1 MTTKPND
8 PTDTLKKLYITLKQT
23 QAKLA
28 SIESSAREPIAV
40 IGMGCRFPGGANS
53 PEQFWEL
60 LLKEKDAI
68 RDVPPERWNIADWL
82 DPDPDVQGKMFT
94 AKGGF
99 LDQAVDMFD
108 AAFFNISP
116 KEALGLDPQQRLL
129 LEVSR
134 ETFENAGIAP
144 STLKGSACG
153 VFLGMSSDDYAL
165 AHRHSGNH
173 KIIDAYSITGTTF
186 STACGR
192 ISYIYGLEGPS
203 ITVDTACSS
212 ALGAVHL
219 ACRSLRSRE
228 SNLALAGGV
237 NLILSPESHIC
248 FSKLRAISPEG
259 LCKSFSADADGYV
272 RGEGCGFVLLK
283 RLSDAVADND
293 RISAVIRGSAMNQD
307 GKSNGLTAPSG
318 PAQEKVILSALKD
331 AGLTPVDIGF
341 IETHGTGTALGDPIE
356 AEALAS
362 VFAKNV
368 LSNQNISFTQ
378 NTSANQNTSSKT
390 DKIIEQPLFI
400 GSCKT
405 NIGHLEPASGV
416 AALIKAVFC
425 VKYGKIPPNLHFNT
439 PSQFIPWDDL
449 PIKVPKSTIDWDNSN
464 RERFAGVNAFGFS
477 GTNVH
482 VVVSEAPKNISITQ
496 NFEDRKNEQSN
507 QFNGVDFKKNGKLD
521 YVDPSHYILPFSAKT
536 ESSAKQLQ
544 DKYIKFLKDKITQK
558 EQFEQIGSLSQAE
571 QLTDYEST
579 LKPFD
584 ICRTAAL
591 GRDHFPYRLAAV
603 GADFKG
609 LIKSLE
615 AQSPVQTAVKPPLA
629 FLFTGQGSQYPGMG
643 RTLFETQPVFRKTLE
658 TCNEILMP
666 LIGESLISML
676 YDIDSPSSGDPDRLH
691 QTRFT
696 QPALFAVEYAL
707 YTLWRSFGIEPD
719 FMMGHSVGEYVAAC
733 AAGLFSLEDGLKLIS
748 RRGEL
753 MQSLPAG
760 GGMAAVMVPYDKI
773 YDVIAKYRDTLSVAA
788 FNGPNHTVI
797 SGDENHLEEVI
808 EPFKAKGIKVVRLT
822 VSHAFHSPLIEPILD
837 KFESVAASI
846 SFYQPKIKLISNVN
860 GEVAG
865 KEIMTP
871 AYWRE
876 HIRQPV
882 RFMESMLTLQRER
895 VGIFMEI
902 GPKPTLLGMGR
913 TALSDKDGLW
923 LPSLRVGQADW
934 EVMLS
939 ALSRLYTN
947 GFDVNWS
954 ALYPDKSSQP
964 VELPTYQFDR
974 RRFWLPIPSCSGSA
988 DSTKLK
994 YASSGS
1000 SIANDKVKRE
1010 ANYSFTDQRLYPL
1023 IDRKI
1028 VSPLMPSILFE
1039 TEFSNQALPFLD
1051 DHRIFGRI
1059 IVSAASHLSLLCGAA
1074 GLAFHQNGC
1083 VIEDILF
1090 TQALVIPENIG
1101 RTVQLIFSPVD
1112 KREKQDFMSE
1122 HNGLN
1127 IDSNDFTIISFDQED
1142 VNKNLNPKQEKKYI
1156 RHVTGRISS
1165 INTNSNLEKQSQT
1178 QLEPKTT
1185 LQPKSDANS
1194 LKDAWE
1200 KCTNI
1205 INPQDVYLFQD
1216 NRQIRLGESYRWIGS
1231 IQTGTDIAVCRFKTP
1246 DGLDINAWGLHPG
1259 LIDSCFGLMVTA
1271 AGGDPETTYIPFAI
1285 EEFRY
1290 FGKPDPSDMQ
1300 AVATI
1305 RRISGNFD
1313 KLTSSDKSTISD
1325 NSNESEKLLG
1335 DIKLYDQNGLV
1346 AEWIGLEGRRVDMT
1360 ALLGGT
1366 ADNSKDSKDDS
1377 LNIQNL
1383 LYEVVWE
1390 LCQPSVTENI
1400 SAATENMLA
1409 HKTLDKEQSQSDSEW
1424 IILSDK
1430 ADYAAALADSMASK
1444 GEICRW
1450 WSWDNH
1456 NSDNFRD
1463 AQNLSNTLS
1472 NDIINAVKSTSL
1484 KGVVHLITL
1493 DGINEIQYL
1502 SQVQDK
1508 SEPLSQSQLI
1518 ESIQR
1523 KICGFTLEIVQAL
1536 IQRNSGDLL
1545 NDKHSGD
1552 SLNDNYNNQPQLIL
1566 VTCGTQTVTGQESRI
1581 NPEGAALWGMGL
1593 SIALEHPDLKCTL
1606 VDIDPDRVEIDELG
1620 RELVAICHND
1630 KNSDSNRIGSFA
1642 YNGESQIA
1650 LRDGKIYAARLK
1662 RADHNVTSIE
1672 SEQTTTSIKSEH
1684 IVTTREADITA
1695 SSPKISSEHTYL
1707 ITGGLGG
1714 LGLAV
1719 ARWLAEKN
1727 AGCIV
1732 LVGRK
1737 EPSKEVMQEIEDLRK
1752 NGINEEIDKN
1762 GINKGLRKNGINIE
1776 LRYADMTN
1784 SDQVESM
1791 ISDVIYK
1798 LPPLKGVIHAAGL
1811 LDDGVIAQLS
1821 WEKFWHVMAPKVVG
1835 ASILD
1840 KKTRDIELDFFVCFS
1855 SIVSIL
1861 GAPAQ
1866 ANYAAANAYLDAVCR
1881 SRNIFKMKSFSKIK
1895 EIPESVSGLD
1905 NFYREKISV
1914 EEKSLSINWG
1924 PFAETGM
1931 ASRLDNINQR
1941 RITAQGFNLISPKSG
1956 LTALELLIGQNKP
1969 QMAVMSVDWSK
1980 FMSRFQSTASVMD
1993 DKTSKP
1999 HGSMF
2004 LRDFQ
2009 KFSDITSASVSSSI
2023 SNISAEAGVGV
2034 ISGSWQEELSQAA
2047 KHEHKAVILNRLR
2060 AATAEIL
2067 GLDSPDQL
2075 DANGRLFDLGL
2086 DSLMAVELKNCV
2098 EKNLNC
2104 RLKSTLVFDYPTVAS
2119 MAEYLMGTLAVIK
2132 HKEVEV
2138 SKEISIEQPQKRE
2151 EPANKQHDNSHKTN
2165 KPDTPDKPN
2174 KPEKPEKPDKDK
2186 ADKLDISLS
2195 DMSDDDAEAL
2205 LRQELENLLGE
2216 M

>member
-23 QAKLA
+23 QGKLA
-28 SIESSAREPIAV
+28 SIESAAREPIAV
-40 IGMGCRFPGGANS
+40 IGMGCRFPGGADS
-53 PEQFWEL
+53 PEKYWEL
-60 LLKEKDAI
+60 LIKGKDAI
-68 RDVPPERWNIADWL
+68 TDVPSNRWNAADWL

-99 LDQAVDMFD
+99 LDQPVDMFD

-116 KEALGLDPQQRLL
+116 KEAAGLDPQQRLL

-144 STLKGSACG
+144 STLKSSACG

-173 KIIDAYSITGTTF
+173 KVIDAYSITGTTF

-228 SNLALAGGV
+228 SDLALAGGV

-248 FSKLRAISPEG
+248 FSKLRAISPDG
-259 LCKSFSADADGYV
+259 CCKSFSADANGYV

-293 RISAVIRGSAMNQD
+293 RILAVIRGSAMNQD

-331 AGLTPVDIGF
+331 AGLSPVDIGF

-356 AEALAS
+356 AEALTS
-362 VFAKNV
+362 VFA
-368 LSNQNISFTQ
+368 QNISS
-378 NTSANQNTSSKT
+378 NS
-390 DKIIEQPLFI
+390 DKIRDKKLIL

-416 AALIKAVFC
+416 AALIKAVLC
-425 VKYGKIPPNLHFNT
+425 VNNGKIPPNLHFNT
-439 PSQFIPWDDL
+439 PSPFIPWDDL
-449 PIKVPKSTIDWDNSN
+449 PIEVPKSTVHWDNSE
-464 RERFAGVNAFGFS
+464 RERIAGVNAFGFS

-482 VVVSEAPKNISITQ
+482 VIVGEAPKKSHKTQ
-496 NFEDRKNEQSN
+496 NFEDKKNEQSN
-507 QFNGVDFKKNGKLD
+507 QFNGVALKKNGNLD
-521 YVDPSHYILPFSAKT
+521 YVEPSHYILPVSAKT

-544 DKYIKFLKDKITQK
+544 DQYIKFLK
-558 EQFEQIGSLSQAE
+558 ENSSLN
-571 QLTDYEST
+571 
-579 LKPFD
+579 PFD
-584 ICRTAAL
+584 ICRTSAQ
-591 GRDHFPYRLAAV
+591 GRDHFPYRVAAV

-615 AQSPVQTAVKPPLA
+615 SQSPVQTAVKPALA

-753 MQSLPAG
+753 MQSLPSG

-773 YDVIAKYRDTLSVAA
+773 YDVIAKYSDTLSVAA

-846 SFYQPKIKLISNVN
+846 SFYQPKIKLISNVT
-860 GEVAG
+860 GEIAG

-871 AYWRE
+871 AYWRD

-882 RFMESMLTLQRER
+882 RFMESMLALQRER

-939 ALSRLYTN
+939 ALSKLYTN

-954 ALYPDKSSQP
+954 ELYPEKSSQP

-994 YASSGS
+994 Y
-1000 SIANDKVKRE
+1000 D
-1010 ANYSFTDQRLYPL
+1010 FQRLYPL

-1028 VSPLMPSILFE
+1028 TSPLIPSILFE
-1039 TEFSNQALPFLD
+1039 TEFSSRSLPFLD
-1051 DHRIFGRI
+1051 DHRIFGSI
-1059 IVSAASHLSLLCGAA
+1059 VVSAASHLSLLCGAA
-1074 GLAFHQNGC
+1074 GLTFTDQGC

-1101 RTVQLIFSPVD
+1101 RTVQLIFSPIQEV
-1112 KREKQDFMSE
+1112 EQYDFSV
-1122 HNGLN
+1122 
-1127 IDSNDFTIISFDQED
+1127 ISFDQE
-1142 VNKNLNPKQEKKYI
+1142 QEKQYI
-1156 RHVTGRISS
+1156 RHVTGRISPIPS
-1165 INTNSNLEKQSQT
+1165 DLRSFEARSRDNLKDNRNKDNISELNLNSN
-1178 QLEPKTT
+1178 
-1185 LQPKSDANS
+1185 N

-1216 NRQIRLGESYRWIGS
+1216 KRQIRLGESYRWIGS
-1231 IQTGTDIAVCRFKTP
+1231 IQTGRDIAVCRFKTP
-1246 DGLDINAWGLHPG
+1246 DGLDINSWGLHPG

-1271 AGGDPETTYIPFAI
+1271 AGGDPEITYIPFAI

-1290 FGKPDPSDMQ
+1290 FRKPDPTDMQ

-1325 NSNESEKLLG
+1325 NSNSDNSNESEKLLG
-1335 DIKLYDQNGLV
+1335 DIKLYDQNGLA

-1366 ADNSKDSKDDS
+1366 ADNSRDSKDDS

-1390 LCQPSVTENI
+1390 LCHPSATENI

-1409 HKTLDKEQSQSDSEW
+1409 HKTLDKEQSQSDSQW

-1444 GEICRW
+1444 GQICRW

-1456 NSDNFRD
+1456 NSDNFGD
-1463 AQNLSNTLS
+1463 TQTLSNKLS
-1472 NDIINAVKSTSL
+1472 NDIINSIKSTSL

-1493 DGINEIQYL
+1493 DSVNEN
-1502 SQVQDK
+1502 
-1508 SEPLSQSQLI
+1508 I

-1523 KICGFTLEIVQAL
+1523 KICGFTLEMVQAL
-1536 IQRNSGDLL
+1536 IQRNGGESP
-1545 NDKHSGD
+1545 
-1552 SLNDNYNNQPQLIL
+1552 NDNYNTQPQLIL
-1566 VTCGTQTVTGQESRI
+1566 VTCGTQTVTGQESKI
-1581 NPEGAALWGMGL
+1581 NPEGAALWGMGR

-1620 RELVAICHND
+1620 RELVAICQND
-1630 KNSDSNRIGSFA
+1630 SSNSNSTHSGSVA

-1650 LRDGKIYAARLK
+1650 LRNGKVYAARLK
-1662 RADHNVTSIE
+1662 RCDLNVRSIKLE
-1672 SEQTTTSIKSEH
+1672 ITTTN
-1684 IVTTREADITA
+1684 RETDMTA
-1695 SSPKISSEHTYL
+1695 STPKISSENTYL

-1719 ARWLAEKN
+1719 ARWLTEKN

-1737 EPSKEVMQEIEDLRK
+1737 EPSKEVMQEIEDLH
-1752 NGINEEIDKN
+1752 
-1762 GINKGLRKNGINIE
+1762 KNGINIE
-1776 LRYADMTN
+1776 IRYADMTD
-1784 SDQVESM
+1784 SEQVESM
-1791 ISDVIYK
+1791 LSDVIYK
-1798 LPPLKGVIHAAGL
+1798 LPPLKGIIHAAGL

-1861 GAPAQ
+1861 GTPAQ

-1881 SRNIFKMKSFSKIK
+1881 SRNIFKIKGFSKIK
-1895 EIPESVSGLD
+1895 
-1905 NFYREKISV
+1905 
-1914 EEKSLSINWG
+1914 EKSLSINWG

-1931 ASRLDNINQR
+1931 AARLDNINQR

-1969 QMAVMSVDWSK
+1969 QMAVMSVDWSR
-1980 FMSRFQSTASVMD
+1980 FMERFQAPSSFGD
-1993 DKTSKP
+1993 DKASKP

-2004 LRDFQ
+2004 LSDFQ
-2009 KFSDITSASVSSSI
+2009 KFSALTSVSTSS
-2023 SNISAEAGVGV
+2023 SLSKSSAGGGA
-2034 ISGSWQEELSQAA
+2034 GSWQEELSRAA
-2047 KHEHKAVILNRLR
+2047 KHEHKSLILNRLR

-2067 GLDSPDQL
+2067 GLDNPDQL

-2119 MAEYLMGTLAVIK
+2119 MAEYLIGTLALTK
-2132 HKEVEV
+2132 QKEI
-2138 SKEISIEQPQKRE
+2138 SKKISIEQPQKRE
-2151 EPANKQHDNSHKTN
+2151 EPANKQPNKSHKTN

-2174 KPEKPEKPDKDK
+2174 KPEKPDKDK
-2186 ADKLDISLS
+2186 ADKPDIFLA
-2195 DMSDDDAEAL
+2195 DMSDDDAEEL

>member
-1 MTTKPND
+1 MTTKLND

-28 SIESSAREPIAV
+28 LLESAEHEPIAV

-60 LLKEKDAI
+60 LLKGRDAV
-68 RDVPPERWNIADWL
+68 RDVPPDRWNAADWL

-219 ACRSLRSRE
+219 ACRSLRNRE
-228 SNLALAGGV
+228 SDLALAGGV

-248 FSKLRAISPEG
+248 FSKLRAISPDG
-259 LCKSFSADADGYV
+259 CCKSFSADANGYV

-331 AGLTPVDIGF
+331 AGLTPADIGF

-362 VFAKNV
+362 VFADK
-368 LSNQNISFTQ
+368 NISFTQ
-378 NTSANQNTSSKT
+378 NTSSNQNTSSKA
-390 DKIIEQPLFI
+390 DKIREQPLFI

-449 PIKVPKSTIDWDNSN
+449 PIEVPKSIVDWDNSE
-464 RERFAGVNAFGFS
+464 RERTAGVNAFGFS

-482 VVVSEAPKNISITQ
+482 VIVSEAPKNSDKTH
-496 NFEDRKNEQSN
+496 NFGYKKNDQSN
-507 QFNGVDFKKNGKLD
+507 QFNGVDFKKSGKLECIE
-521 YVDPSHYILPFSAKT
+521 PSHYILPISAKT

-544 DKYIKFLKDKITQK
+544 DQYIKFLK
-558 EQFEQIGSLSQAE
+558 ENSS
-571 QLTDYEST
+571 

-615 AQSPVQTAVKPPLA
+615 SQSPVQTAVKPALA

-643 RTLFETQPVFRKTLE
+643 RTLFESQPVFRKTLE

-676 YDIDSPSSGDPDRLH
+676 YDIDSPSSGDSDRLH

-760 GGMAAVMVPYDKI
+760 GGMAAVMVPYDKVK
-773 YDVIAKYRDTLSVAA
+773 DVIAKYCDTLSVAA

-837 KFESVAASI
+837 KFESVASSI
-846 SFYQPKIKLISNVN
+846 SFYQPKIKLISNVT

-871 AYWRE
+871 AYWRD
-876 HIRQPV
+876 HIRKPV
-882 RFMESMLTLQRER
+882 RFMESMLALQRER

-954 ALYPDKSSQP
+954 ALYPEKSSQP

-994 YASSGS
+994 Y
-1000 SIANDKVKRE
+1000 D
-1010 ANYSFTDQRLYPL
+1010 FQRLYPL

-1028 VSPLMPSILFE
+1028 TSPLIPSILFE
-1039 TEFSNQALPFLD
+1039 TEFSSRSLPFLD
-1051 DHRIFGRI
+1051 DHRIFGSI
-1059 IVSAASHLSLLCGAA
+1059 VVSAASHLSLLCGAA
-1074 GLAFHQNGC
+1074 GLTFSEHGC

-1090 TQALVIPENIG
+1090 TQALVIPQNIG

-1112 KREKQDFMSE
+1112 RIEKQDFMSE
-1122 HNGLN
+1122 QNGLN

-1142 VNKNLNPKQEKKYI
+1142 VNKNLNTKQEKKYI

-1165 INTNSNLEKQSQT
+1165 ISPTLRSFDARNIDELNKENISEFNLSSN
-1178 QLEPKTT
+1178 
-1185 LQPKSDANS
+1185 N
-1194 LKDAWE
+1194 LKNAWE
-1200 KCTNI
+1200 KCNTV

-1216 NRQIRLGESYRWIGS
+1216 KRQIRLGESYRWIGS
-1231 IQTGTDIAVCRFKTP
+1231 IQTGRDIAVCRFKTP
-1246 DGLDINAWGLHPG
+1246 DGLDINSWELHPG

-1271 AGGDPETTYIPFAI
+1271 AGGDPEITYIPFAI

-1290 FGKPDPSDMQ
+1290 FRKPDPSDMQ

-1313 KLTSSDKSTISD
+1313 KLTSSDK
-1325 NSNESEKLLG
+1325 SNESEKLLG

-1360 ALLGGT
+1360 ALLGRT
-1366 ADNSKDSKDDS
+1366 ADNSRDSKDDS
-1377 LNIQNL
+1377 LNIENL

-1409 HKTLDKEQSQSDSEW
+1409 HKTLDKEQSQSYSQW

-1444 GEICRW
+1444 GQICRW

-1456 NSDNFRD
+1456 NSDNFGD
-1463 AQNLSNTLS
+1463 TQTLSNKLS
-1472 NDIINAVKSTSL
+1472 NDIINSIKSTSL

-1493 DGINEIQYL
+1493 DSVNEN
-1502 SQVQDK
+1502 
-1508 SEPLSQSQLI
+1508 I

-1523 KICGFTLEIVQAL
+1523 KICGFTLEMVQAL
-1536 IQRNSGDLL
+1536 IQRNGGESP
-1545 NDKHSGD
+1545 
-1552 SLNDNYNNQPQLIL
+1552 NDNYNTQPQLIL
-1566 VTCGTQTVTGQESRI
+1566 VTCGTQTVTGQESKI
-1581 NPEGAALWGMGL
+1581 NPEGAALWGMGR

-1606 VDIDPDRVEIDELG
+1606 VDIDPDRVIIDELG

-1630 KNSDSNRIGSFA
+1630 KNSDSNRIGSSA

-1662 RADHNVTSIE
+1662 RADHNVTSI
-1672 SEQTTTSIKSEH
+1672 KSE
-1684 IVTTREADITA
+1684 ITITRTEADITA
-1695 SSPKISSEHTYL
+1695 STPKISSENTYL

-1752 NGINEEIDKN
+1752 NGIN
-1762 GINKGLRKNGINIE
+1762 IE

-1811 LDDGVIAQLS
+1811 LDDGLIAQLS

-1866 ANYAAANAYLDAVCR
+1866 DNYAAANAYLDAVCR
-1881 SRNIFKMKSFSKIK
+1881 SRNIFKTKNYFKIK
-1895 EIPESVSGLD
+1895 EIPEFVSGLD

-1931 ASRLDNINQR
+1931 AARLDNINQR

-1980 FMSRFQSTASVMD
+1980 FMSRFQSTASVTD
-1993 DKTSKP
+1993 YKTSKP

-2004 LRDFQ
+2004 LSDFQ
-2009 KFSDITSASVSSSI
+2009 KFSDIASASSSI
-2023 SNISAEAGVGV
+2023 SNISAEAGAAGGGRA
-2034 ISGSWQEELSQAA
+2034 GSWQEELSRAA

-2060 AATAEIL
+2060 AATAQIL

-2119 MAEYLMGTLAVIK
+2119 MAEYLIGTLALTK
-2132 HKEVEV
+2132 Q
-2138 SKEISIEQPQKRE
+2138 KEISIEQPQKRE
-2151 EPANKQHDNSHKTN
+2151 EPENKQHDNSHKTN

-2174 KPEKPEKPDKDK
+2174 KAEKPD
-2186 ADKLDISLS
+2186 ISLA
-2195 DMSDDDAEAL
+2195 DMSDDDAEEL